1 MGAFTHSLLSC
12 EQTGITHSLTCRS
25 QASIGVA
32 PQSLF
37 RLARYRLRAPA
48 GAGKTGVGGGGSG
61 LAVATAAPKPTAIA
75 LTTLAGSA
83 PARNICVFIEV
94 PRLVRSDLDA
104 DSIAV

>member
-1 MGAFTHSLLSC
+1 MSSEVRAAATTDEHAKPWETVRRGLLLLVS
-12 EQTGITHSLTCRS
+12 S
-25 QASIGVA
+25 
-32 PQSLF
+32 
-37 RLARYRLRAPA
+37 PA